1 MSFDKIFDGSDA
13 HLLPASPAECAA
25 YLRRYND
32 WRRGDDTIEQ
42 PEPKELGFAIAMAAE
57 LIDPDGA
64 EIVFTEQQKNAI
76 LRDMVNS
83 FQGQF
88 DEIDK
93 LLGLTTGENDPSDI
107 ARTREAITGLIRQR
121 DELLAV
127 LVNSRNALESANEMG
142 DGPIVDTI
150 WYSPHET
157 LFDYMDAALAGSQGG
172 AA

>member
-1 MSFDKIFDGSDA
+1 MSFDKLFDGSDA
-13 HLLPASPAECAA
+13 HLLPSSPAECAA
-25 YLRRYND
+25 FLRRFNV
-32 WRRGDDTIEQ
+32 WRRGEDESIEM
-42 PEPKELGFAIAMAAE
+42 PNPKEIGFAIAMAAE

-64 EIVFTEQQKNAI
+64 EIVFTEQQKNTI

-121 DELLAV
+121 NELLAMLDDAV
-127 LVNSRNALESANEMG
+127 EQIESLSGHDNSCDPDVDVSEYRSA
-142 DGPIVDTI
+142 I
-150 WYSPHET
+150 
-157 LFDYMDAALAGSQGG
+157 AKAKGG
-172 AA
+172 A